1 LVEWISETR
10 LEFVTEDKLK
20 RMINILGDDVR
31 VEMGF
36 GLENMNE
43 FVRVVCINLN
53 RLNLNLT

>member
-1 LVEWISETR
+1 MEWISETR

>member
-1 LVEWISETR
+1 
-10 LEFVTEDKLK
+10 VTEDKLK